1 MDAETANSPE
11 GAEAFVPH
19 AIIQAERRIPS
30 PIFVASLLGPE
41 RILRI
46 DFDTSQEPATYLRQA
61 LAQMN
66 LKYPGGSLPA
76 FGRIMGLV
84 VNYGPNRAVRF
95 DLEGKALEILPAAC
109 RVCGTATLSMK
120 GKPLDGI
127 VSTLP

>member
-1 MDAETANSPE
+1 MDTESTNSP
-11 GAEAFVPH
+11 AATEAFKPH

-41 RILRI
+41 RIFRI
-46 DFDTSQEPATYLRQA
+46 DFDTSRKPATYLHQA

-84 VNYGPNRAVRF
+84 VNYAPNRAMRF
-95 DLEGKALEILPAAC
+95 DLEGKALEMLPDAY
-109 RVCGTATLSMK
+109 RVCGTATLSVK
-120 GKPLDGI
+120 GKPLDRMM
-127 VSTLP
+127 STSP